1 MKDKLGCLF
10 RRGGWILIAG
20 LLLISLLSA
29 GCSKQSANSKVIKID
44 NLDTAS
50 GVTLINGQHWQTYN
64 QQKIFPE
71 GYSGEFWV
79 VFECSN
85 ILHNNNI
92 NIEIDTYIESGGI
105 LEEKSSQN
113 ENQTDATDDTLY
125 WGKQFD
131 ISKYRSKYYTVIV
144 TITDLISAKL
154 ATMTNTFAIGSYE
167 NEINLCN
174 CPSRIN
180 VLINSS

>member
-50 GVTLINGQHWQTYN
+50 VVTLINGQHWQTYN

-105 LEEKSSQN
+105 LEDEASKYVD
-113 ENQTDATDDTLY
+113 QTDATDNTLY
-125 WGKQFD
+125 WGNKFD
-131 ISKYRSKYYTVIV
+131 ISKYNAGNYTVIV
-144 TITDLISAKL
+144 TMTDLISATS
-154 ATMTNTFAIGSYE
+154 ATMMNTFTIGS
-167 NEINLCN
+167 
-174 CPSRIN
+174 
-180 VLINSS
+180 